1 MSIATRRHVSRA
13 GRTRKK
19 KQHKKRPKKGRAYSK
34 SEIIRLLGEFEGEV
48 AIKFLEILHCV
59 KLYHWKTYSFATHKA
74 TDELHEKLS
83 ANTDRF
89 MEVLLGK
96 VAGLSA
102 KHHKE
107 ERITLPQHQ
116 IPLHNSANRERFKE
130 EINDFKTYL
139 VELDFHDVMLHM
151 NNGDLYTIRDEML
164 ADLNQFLYL
173 YTFK

>member
-1 MSIATRRHVSRA
+1 MSSVTRKHMKRG

-19 KQHKKRPKKGRAYSK
+19 KQTTRHLKKGRAYSTT
-34 SEIIRLLGEFEGEV
+34 EIIRLLGKFEGEV
-48 AIKFLEILHCV
+48 AMKFLEMLHCV

-96 VAGLSA
+96 VASLSA
-102 KHHKE
+102 KRHKE
-107 ERITLPQHQ
+107 DRIILPRHQ
-116 IPLHNSANRERFKE
+116 VPLHNSGNREKFKK
-130 EINDFKTYL
+130 EINDFKSYL
-139 VELDFHDVMLHM
+139 VSLDLHDAMLNM